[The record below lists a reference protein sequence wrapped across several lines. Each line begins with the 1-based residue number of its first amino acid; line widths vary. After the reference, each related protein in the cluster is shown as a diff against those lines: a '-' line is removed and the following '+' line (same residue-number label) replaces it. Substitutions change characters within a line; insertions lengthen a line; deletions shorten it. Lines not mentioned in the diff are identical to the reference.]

1 MQNVTIYTDGACS
14 GNPGPGGYAAVI
26 IYGDNE
32 KEIFGREDNTTN
44 NRMELRAAIEG
55 LKALTKPCEVKLYSD
70 SAYLVN
76 AYNNKWVKNWKKNGW
91 KNASKEPVKNVDL
104 WEQLEGLMG
113 IHKVEFIKVKGH
125 ADNKYN
131 NRCDELAVA
140 AIQNV
145 ELVKENIGAQRED
158 KIYKIFKD
166 YPTLETERLNI
177 RIFNENDIYDI
188 YEYCSDDMVTRYL
201 SFESY
206 KSIDDA
212 KKRIEYI
219 LKTHEE
225 LKRPVYWAIEL
236 KENNKVIGGI
246 DYFDYDEQANKA
258 EIGFLLN
265 SNYWNKGIMTEAL
278 KEVLSFGFENME
290 LNRIQIRCDERNIA
304 SERVIVKNGLV
315 YEGTQRQYEFVK
327 GEYVNIK
334 VYSILKEEYY
344 SK

>member
-26 IYGDNE
+26 IYGEKE
-32 KEIFGREDNTTN
+32 KEIFGRESNTTN

-55 LKALTKPCEVKLYSD
+55 LKVLTKPCEVKLYSD

-76 AYNNKWVKNWKKNGW
+76 AYNNKWVHSWKKNGW
-91 KNASKEPVKNVDL
+91 KTANKELVKNVDL
-104 WEQLEGLMG
+104 WEEIETLLG

-145 ELVKENIGAQRED
+145 NLINENIDCHRD
-158 KIYKIFKD
+158 DLLYRVFKD
-166 YPTLETERLNI
+166 YPILETERLKI
-177 RIFNENDIYDI
+177 RIFDENDIDDI
-188 YEYCSDDMVTRYL
+188 YEYCSDEQVTKYL
-201 SFESY
+201 SFDAY
-206 KSIDDA
+206 KSVEDA
-212 KKRIEYI
+212 KKRMDHI

-225 LKRPVYWAIEL
+225 LLRPVYWAIEL
-236 KENNKVIGGI
+236 KENHKVIGGI
-246 DYFDYDEQANKA
+246 DYFDYDTDASRA
-258 EIGFLLN
+258 EIGYVLN
-265 SNYWNKGIMTEAL
+265 SSYWNKGIMSEAL
-278 KEVLSFGFENME
+278 EEVLKFGFEKMK
-290 LNRIQIRCDERNIA
+290 LNRVQIRCDTRNIA
-304 SERVIVKNGLV
+304 SEKVIIKNGLT

-327 GEYVNIK
+327 GEYVDIK